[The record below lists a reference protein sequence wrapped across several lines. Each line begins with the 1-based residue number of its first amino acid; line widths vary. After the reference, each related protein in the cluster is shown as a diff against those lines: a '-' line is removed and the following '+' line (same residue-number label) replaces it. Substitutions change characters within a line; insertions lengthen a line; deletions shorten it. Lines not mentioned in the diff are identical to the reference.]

1 MKNRTCCFTGHRN
14 ISKSEFYYVQQ
25 KTEEYIR
32 MMVDRGVI
40 YFGVGG
46 ALGFDL
52 LAAKLLFRLRDTD
65 CQNIKVILV
74 YPFEG
79 YTNRWSDRLKEQH
92 KLLLPLYDKTVC
104 VSELCNKEAYLKR
117 NRHLVDNSN
126 YCICY
131 CNRNWGGTAYTI
143 RYAQKSKL
151 KIYNTC
157 DFDIKTL

>member
-1 MKNRTCCFTGHRN
+1 MCQYN
-14 ISKSEFYYVQQ
+14 YVQQ

-131 CNRNWGGTAYTI
+131 WSRIGFLPYP
-143 RYAQKSKL
+143 QKVLLPMPILPIWRLRRLQKL
-151 KIYNTC
+151 LPT
-157 DFDIKTL
+157 D